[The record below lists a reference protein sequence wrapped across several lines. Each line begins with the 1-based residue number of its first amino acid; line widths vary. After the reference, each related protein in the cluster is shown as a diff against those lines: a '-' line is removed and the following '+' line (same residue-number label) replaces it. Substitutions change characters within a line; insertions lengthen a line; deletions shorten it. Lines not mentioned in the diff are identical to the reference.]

1 MSKIYAGPSIDASYQ
16 VPFIWLIGF
25 RGEDS
30 NMKGE
35 QTDNGRQVMTN
46 AHITLVEKVATYTLD
61 I

>member
-1 MSKIYAGPSIDASYQ
+1 
-16 VPFIWLIGF
+16 
-25 RGEDS
+25 
-30 NMKGE
+30 MKGE